1 MLPLILRC
9 QRRVRATRGLATFVR
24 PVLAVAIFVER
35 AAGRAAT
42 ASPRARVRRA
52 RARGLGRRRT
62 SARGRR

>member
-9 QRRVRATRGLATFVR
+9 QRRERATRGLATFVR
-24 PVLAVAIFVER
+24 PFLAAAILRER

-42 ASPRARVRRA
+42 ASLRARVRRA
-52 RARGLGRRRT
+52 RARGLGRRRS